1 MRQKAMRC
9 VGPNNIRGLVITG
22 EGETF
27 VQEAIDYDYPIMPF
41 HDYGYHLGGMQAL
54 KKSYQPASP

>member
-1 MRQKAMRC
+1 MCQKAMRC

-27 VQEAIDYDYPIMPF
+27 IQEAN
-41 HDYGYHLGGMQAL
+41 DYGYHLGGMQAL
-54 KKSYQPASP
+54 KKSYQLAS